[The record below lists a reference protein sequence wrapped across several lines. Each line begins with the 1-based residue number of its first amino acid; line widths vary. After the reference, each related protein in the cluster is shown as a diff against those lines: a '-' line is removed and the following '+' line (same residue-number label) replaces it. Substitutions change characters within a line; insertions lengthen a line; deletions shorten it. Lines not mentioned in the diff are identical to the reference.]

1 MFIYS
6 DIEREN
12 DPHALPDIEIFYN
25 PNYYP
30 LTDEEP
36 YAVGWYW
43 RYCTLG
49 YWYWRYCT
57 PGYMPDGKPSGPFD
71 TEEEAI
77 ADARENNKQG

>member
-43 RYCTLG
+43 RYCT
-49 YWYWRYCT
+49 